1 MEPERSMFAQQSQR
15 GTHHTRSVSNGSCQ
29 MASIIHPQKF
39 QTVHSVHPVSPLL
52 HININHVNCKCASR
66 RVDTEACS
74 QIDAGDTRQQGAASL
89 PRSQRCCFG
98 KAGKGA
104 QAFAAEG
111 KAYLHFLSDVLVP
124 PSLVS
129 VLPNFVSIFDWD

>member
-1 MEPERSMFAQQSQR
+1 MEPERSMFAQQLQR

-29 MASIIHPQKF
+29 MASNIHPQEF
-39 QTVHSVHPVSPLL
+39 QTVHSVQPVRPLL

-66 RVDTEACS
+66 RVETEACS
-74 QIDAGDTRQQGAASL
+74 QVPDAGDTRQQGAASL
-89 PRSQRCCFG
+89 PQGQRCCFG

-111 KAYLHFLSDVLVP
+111 EAHLHFLSDVLFP
-124 PSLVS
+124 PSLV
-129 VLPNFVSIFDWD
+129 